1 MLRIARPK
9 QQRSH
14 RRGQSLVEF
23 ALILPV
29 FVLVLVGLFDLGR
42 AVYAYSTI
50 NNAAREAGRLAI
62 VDQTVTHIK
71 ALAVQRSVALGLTP
85 ASISV
90 DFRDPSTPNS
100 ANSCSTPI
108 TMGCIADVQ
117 VNYIFGASTPLIG
130 QLVGNIPMMGETKF
144 TIEALCVEPTQS
156 VCPPGS

>member
-1 MLRIARPK
+1 MGVK
-9 QQRSH
+9 SH
-14 RRGQSLVEF
+14 KLWGGRFGAGPTPEF
-23 ALILPV
+23 DAL
-29 FVLVLVGLFDLGR
+29 
-42 AVYAYSTI
+42 
-50 NNAAREAGRLAI
+50 NN
-62 VDQTVTHIK
+62 
-71 ALAVQRSVALGLTP
+71 
-85 ASISV
+85 SISV